1 MGAAAGGGIFLLA
14 LAVGKARGW
23 LVLPMPWFSV
33 WCIGPNMMKESELP
47 HIPIP
52 AITNKLQENEPL
64 ENITMVFGKEREGGA
79 FRVTLCH
86 DAVR

>member
-1 MGAAAGGGIFLLA
+1 
-14 LAVGKARGW
+14 
-23 LVLPMPWFSV
+23 
-33 WCIGPNMMKESELP
+33 MMKESELP

-52 AITNKLQENEPL
+52 AITNKLQEKEPL
-64 ENITMVFGKEREGGA
+64 ENITMVFGKEREEGA

>member
-1 MGAAAGGGIFLLA
+1 
-14 LAVGKARGW
+14 
-23 LVLPMPWFSV
+23 
-33 WCIGPNMMKESELP
+33 MMNESELP